1 MLKRIKYFCSLV
13 IVFLAFIFII
23 QQPAHAQTKEHF
35 YTSLTTTYSVDLSG
49 ITRVEHAFEI
59 RNLTPEYY
67 ISKYG
72 LTLNSSNVSNIRV
85 ITNGQIIDPNITQKN
100 GSTEIEIEFDDKLV
114 GKDKVRRFN
123 ITYLNP
129 QIAQVNGQVLE
140 AHIPAMSSEEDYNQH
155 QVILVTPL
163 RFGRP
168 TRISPENYEMKI
180 DNNNI
185 TLTYNDIH
193 EQGIS
198 AIFGEQQIFSLTLR
212 YHLDNPHNQ
221 TAITQVSLPPDTALQ
236 KIYYHQLEPR
246 PQTIE
251 QDEDGNWIATYYL
264 PANETIE
271 VNIQADVLIS
281 LNPLHPWL
289 NPEPLD
295 SHLSQQPFWETNHE
309 QIQQIA
315 ADLNTTEDI
324 YHYVVETLNYTNQ
337 DLKQQLER
345 LGAVQALKQP
355 NQATC
360 QEFTDL
366 FIALA
371 RAKGIPARRATGY
384 AHSNDPTLQ
393 PLSLVTD
400 VLHAWPEYYN
410 QQTQKWI
417 PVDPTW
423 ADTMKGV
430 DYFTQFDLKHIV
442 FAYNGNSSKYPLAA
456 GDYKLP
462 NQETKDIQVVFSE
475 TFPQVVADFELK
487 LHQRKLFNLI
497 PLPSWYEL
505 IVMNHTGQAWHQN
518 QLTLISPN
526 QAIVTRMNDQVFSIL
541 PWQEKKLEL
550 QVFNLHHWLPKE
562 DTLQLSLQN
571 QDYHYEQTIAVK
583 TIKPIQFKPQEWTEF
598 DFKSE
603 QFLYGVAVFALIAAV
618 TTGSLLV
625 FKRRS

>member
-1 MLKRIKYFCSLV
+1 MSKKIKQFLSLV
-13 IVFLAFIFII
+13 IACLLFII
-23 QQPAHAQTKEHF
+23 IQHPAQAQTKEHF
-35 YTSLTTTYSVDLSG
+35 YTDLTTTYSVDLAG
-49 ITRVEHAFEI
+49 VTRVEHSFEI

-72 LTLNSSNVSNIRV
+72 LTLNSSDISNIRV
-85 ITNGQIIDPNITQKN
+85 ITGGQIIDPDTNQEN
-100 GSTEIEIEFDDKLV
+100 GFTEIEIEFDDKLV
-114 GKDKVRRFN
+114 GKDKIRKFS

-140 AHIPAMSSEEDYNQH
+140 AHIPAMSSEADYNHH

-185 TLTYNDIH
+185 TLTYSDIH

-198 AIFGEQQIFSLTLR
+198 AIFGEQQIFNLTLR

-221 TAITQVSLPPDTALQ
+221 AAITQVSLPPDTPLQ
-236 KIYYHQLEPR
+236 KIHYHQLEPR
-246 PQTIE
+246 PQNIE
-251 QDEDGNWIATYYL
+251 EDEDGNWIATYYL
-264 PANETIE
+264 PANETVE
-271 VNIQADVLIS
+271 VNIQADALIS
-281 LNPLHPWL
+281 LRPLHPWL
-289 NPEPLD
+289 NPEPLP
-295 SHLSQQPFWETNHE
+295 SHLNQQQFWEVNQE
-309 QIQQIA
+309 QIQNLA
-315 ADLNTTEDI
+315 FDLSTPEKI
-324 YHYVVETLNYTNQ
+324 YHYVVDTLQYTDQ
-337 DLKQQLER
+337 DLNQQFKR
-345 LGAVQALKQP
+345 MGAVQALKQP
-355 NQATC
+355 DQATC

-371 RAKGIPARRATGY
+371 RANAIPARRATGY

-393 PLSLVTD
+393 PLSLVRD

-410 QQTQKWI
+410 QQAQEWI

-423 ADTMKGV
+423 ANTMKGV

-442 FAYNGNSSKYPLAA
+442 FAYNGKSSKYPLAA

-462 NQETKDIQVVFSE
+462 NQETKDIQVAFGDQ
-475 TFPQVVADFELK
+475 FPQVEADFEFK

-505 IVMNHTGQAWHQN
+505 AIINHTGQAWHQN
-518 QLTLISPN
+518 QLDLTSPN
-526 QAIVTRMNDQVFSIL
+526 QAVVTQISDQTFAIL
-541 PWQEKKLEL
+541 PWQKKKLEL
-550 QVFNLHHWLPKE
+550 QVFNPHHWLAKE

-571 QDYHYEQTIAVK
+571 QDYHYEQTVTVK
-583 TIKPIQFKPQEWTEF
+583 TIKPIKFKPQQWSKF
-598 DFKSE
+598 DLKSP
-603 QFLYGVAVFALIAAV
+603 QFIYGLGIFALIAAV
-618 TTGSLLV
+618 TAGSLLV